1 MRVNRTRTLTAFG
14 LVIVL
19 AALIFASVPVVA
31 QAPPLEEQ
39 LSDIVL
45 QIEDELRFVG
55 APEETISL
63 YSQIVLDSQ
72 STGLDRETFIT
83 NLVDELSAIVED
95 EASLEASL
103 GVVDTLV
110 AAYQALA
117 GEV

>member
-1 MRVNRTRTLTAFG
+1 MKVNRTRALTAFV
-14 LVIVL
+14 LVIFL
-19 AALIFASVPVVA
+19 AVLIFTSVPVVA
-31 QAPPLEEQ
+31 QDPPLEEQ
-39 LSDIVL
+39 LADIVL

-63 YSQIVLDSQ
+63 CSQMVLDSQ
-72 STGLDRETFIT
+72 TTGLDRETFIT

-110 AAYQALA
+110 ADYQALA